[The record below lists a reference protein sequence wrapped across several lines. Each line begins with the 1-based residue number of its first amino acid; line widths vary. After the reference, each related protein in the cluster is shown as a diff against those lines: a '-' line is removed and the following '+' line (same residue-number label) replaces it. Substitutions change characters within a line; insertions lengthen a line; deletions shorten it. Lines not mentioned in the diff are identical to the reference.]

1 MEKFAER
8 YTRQNTDVFPNAD
21 TAFILAFSVIMLN
34 TDLHN
39 PSIKPE
45 KRMTLESFI
54 RNNRGIS
61 VDGGDLPTEFLS
73 GIFNRI
79 KEQPFS
85 LKEDDEAREKATK
98 ENTTFDSL
106 FVFEGPFGATS
117 EEKKREKF
125 RKEREEMMAAS
136 EQLFKKRPTKTS
148 TKKQPQQVSLD
159 SVSPGDVVKPMFDV
173 TWGPLIGTLS
183 QVLESSSNETII
195 ALCLGGFVYSIRIS
209 SHSGMSL
216 ARNTFVNSLCKFT
229 TLGSIKEMKSKNIE
243 CIRTLLSIAIIDG
256 EYLGESWSPIL
267 QCISQL
273 GRLHLFASGLDSED
287 QFLEP
292 GSPHLAKISDAARE
306 MEESNGKAVLA
317 AVNEILIDKVFSST
331 VTLSARGIVSFIDQL
346 IAVSEAEILGDTKK
360 GISGVSAVGPSPAL
374 PSKSNAGKVTSSGH
388 GNEGP
393 RIFSL
398 QRYV

>member
-1 MEKFAER
+1 
-8 YTRQNTDVFPNAD
+8 
-21 TAFILAFSVIMLN
+21 
-34 TDLHN
+34 
-39 PSIKPE
+39 
-45 KRMTLESFI
+45 
-54 RNNRGIS
+54 
-61 VDGGDLPTEFLS
+61 
-73 GIFNRI
+73 
-79 KEQPFS
+79 
-85 LKEDDEAREKATK
+85 
-98 ENTTFDSL
+98 
-106 FVFEGPFGATS
+106 
-117 EEKKREKF
+117 
-125 RKEREEMMAAS
+125 
-136 EQLFKKRPTKTS
+136 
-148 TKKQPQQVSLD
+148 
-159 SVSPGDVVKPMFDV
+159 
-173 TWGPLIGTLS
+173 
-183 QVLESSSNETII
+183 
-195 ALCLGGFVYSIRIS
+195 
-209 SHSGMSL
+209 MSL

-292 GSPHLAKISDAARE
+292 GSPQLAKISDAARE

-346 IAVSEAEILGDTKK
+346 IAVSDAEISGDTKK
-360 GISGVSAVGPSPAL
+360 GISGVSAVGSSPVM
-374 PSKSNAGKVTSSGH
+374 PSKSLAGKVTSSGH

-398 QRYV
+398 QR